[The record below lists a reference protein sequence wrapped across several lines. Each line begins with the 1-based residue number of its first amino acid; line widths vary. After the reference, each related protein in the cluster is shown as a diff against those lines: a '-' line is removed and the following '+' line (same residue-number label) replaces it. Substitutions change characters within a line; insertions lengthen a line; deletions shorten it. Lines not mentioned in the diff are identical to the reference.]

1 MENSSENNDSLSC
14 NSDSSQQES
23 FSLQQK
29 NKNEIFTINKKI
41 EDEVKE
47 KCGVPHWGSMIFG
60 LFNKNLRKKLIETS
74 KINEAYYNFILGV
87 QQEYGIDCEIN
98 LPEAL
103 EFYFKAARLK
113 DTYALHKLY
122 NVYCYEY
129 EKFQVQRDRE
139 KELFFIFQSIA
150 YSDASFFINNDT
162 FFKIDISYEI
172 SLICELEE
180 KFFEKFSNLFQN
192 IKELES
198 DTDEITFIES
208 FISLKYLND
217 KHDVDYAKQ
226 LECVDKLKKL
236 AEKKHLEASYKL
248 AVVFRMSKQ
257 TYIVLFCV
265 LFWFYFKLFYL
276 FKLINYL
283 ISDKSGFLILFLHK

>member
-1 MENSSENNDSLSC
+1 MENPSDNYDSGHI
-14 NSDSSQQES
+14 NEDSDEES
-23 FSLQQK
+23 NTTSTKLIFK
-29 NKNEIFTINKKI
+29 PNKNI

-47 KCGVPHWGSMIFG
+47 KCGVPDWGSMIFG
-60 LFNKNLRKKLIETS
+60 LFNKPLRKKLFETS
-74 KINEAYYNFILGV
+74 KLNEGYYNFILGV

-98 LPEAL
+98 LSLAL
-103 EFYFKAARLK
+103 EYYTKAAKLK

-129 EKFQVQRDRE
+129 EKFQVARDRE

-172 SLICELEE
+172 ALICELEE
-180 KFFEKFSNLFQN
+180 NFYEKFTNMFEN
-192 IKELES
+192 IKELEN
-198 DTDEITFIES
+198 DPDEIMFIES

-226 LECVDKLKKL
+226 LECVEKLKKL
-236 AEKKHLEASYKL
+236 AEKKHLEACYKL
-248 AVVFRMSKQ
+248 AVVFRLSKP
-257 TYIVLFCV
+257 YIKNFDKFCFSNSNIFLLV
-265 LFWFYFKLFYL
+265 
-276 FKLINYL
+276 IN
-283 ISDKSGFLILFLHK
+283 